1 MEVHSIKLD
10 QDAVIYSAAIKA
22 LADFKPEINVD
33 FSKLSNAEEAQ
44 TLAHETTAQFLP
56 VFEQLLEQG
65 YAKAISKGQLAEWG
79 AYYLA
84 HKVHGK

>member
-10 QDAVIYSAAIKA
+10 QEAVIYSAAIKA
-22 LADFKPEINVD
+22 LAGFKPEINVD
-33 FSKLSNAEEAQ
+33 FSRVSNQEEAQ
-44 TLAHETTAQFLP
+44 ILAQETTAQFTP
-56 VFEQLLEQG
+56 IFQKLLEQG

-84 HKVHGK
+84 HKVHDK